1 MLRHLTGKLV
11 YCKGVVETGK
21 EDIALPKSLLFKK
34 LGIEMYELNTW
45 MSYSR
50 NINRCYGCS
59 YCIVPH
65 YNNQNREYSDTP
77 RNIAEKIIKEV
88 GL

>member
-1 MLRHLTGKLV
+1 
-11 YCKGVVETGK
+11 
-21 EDIALPKSLLFKK
+21 
-34 LGIEMYELNTW
+34 MYELNTW

-50 NINRCYGCS
+50 NICKCYGCS

-65 YNNQNREYSDTP
+65 YKNQNREYSDTP
-77 RNIAEKIIKEV
+77 RSIAEKIIKEV